1 MNALTALQIKV
12 SIHDGNIDVV
22 EITPSVGLFR
32 LCINELDSETLSD
45 FIERIKRFH
54 KHYSQQII
62 IAEGYG
68 NEDRSIDPLLIAG
81 FMILIVQREK
91 DRNYPPAMLPTRHYV
106 FGVWRCANKLK
117 TEPQTMGRPKS
128 HFATIKDAQLF
139 LVEGLINCGP
149 KKTEMLL
156 DNCSTPAELFT
167 VFFEDP
173 SLITNINGFGDQFL
187 DDNQQL
193 LAANFVKPKN
203 NNEN

>member
-1 MNALTALQIKV
+1 M
-12 SIHDGNIDVV
+12 
-22 EITPSVGLFR
+22 
-32 LCINELDSETLSD
+32 
-45 FIERIKRFH
+45 
-54 KHYSQQII
+54 YSQQII

-81 FMILIVQREK
+81 FMILIVQQEKVGITPTRDVADTALCIRSMAVREQIK
-91 DRNYPPAMLPTRHYV
+91 DRAP
-106 FGVWRCANKLK
+106 
-117 TEPQTMGRPKS
+117 TMGRPKS

-149 KKTEMLL
+149 KKAEILL
-156 DNCSTPAELFT
+156 DHCSTPAELFT

-173 SLITNINGFGDQFL
+173 SLITNINGFGDRFL

-193 LAANFVKPKN
+193 LAANFVEPKN